1 MKLFNH
7 ARKAFLT
14 GAAIMLSA
22 SMSYGANLKYV
33 FYFIGDGMGSAEVT
47 NAQLF
52 NKKVLGNE
60 TPLLMTTFPV
70 VSLIT
75 THSASSDVTDSAA
88 AGTALA
94 TGHKTKNGMLGM
106 NADTV
111 AVTSIARTLFENGY
125 GVGLVTTVAIDDA
138 TPGAFYAHVP
148 RRSMFYEI
156 GKDLAESGYQ
166 FAAGASLR
174 GTKDKDGKDNGLMD
188 LFKKNNVAVSYGL
201 DGIDK
206 KAKKQ
211 LVLSPFH
218 DKMNNE
224 VGLAIDSLENA
235 LTLPE
240 MTQACLDHL
249 MRTNPGRFF
258 MMVEGGSIDHNGHSN
273 DGGASV
279 RETINF
285 DNALKIAYDFYLKHP
300 NETLILVTADHETGG
315 MSVGCKT
322 TGYSARPEVARA
334 QKISKDKF
342 NEYCSELVNAGKT
355 PSWEEMQAFLS
366 EKLGYGTAVIL
377 SDEEMNNL
385 RDVYATSFMKKEP
398 WRFVEKA
405 VSLLNSKSGFG
416 WTTGSHTGHPVP
428 VYAIGVGAEKFTNFN
443 DNTDLPKKILK
454 ITGKTPKTKK

>member
-1 MKLFNH
+1 MKFFNLT
-7 ARKAFLT
+7 RKALLS
-14 GAAIMLSA
+14 GAALLLA
-22 SMSYGANLKYV
+22 SSVSYGANLKYI

-60 TPLLMTTFPV
+60 EPLLMTTFPV

-88 AGTALA
+88 AGTALS

-138 TPGAFYAHVP
+138 TPGAFYTHVP
-148 RRSMFYEI
+148 HRSMFYEI

-174 GTKDKDGKDNGLMD
+174 GTKDKDGNDNGLMD

-218 DKMNNE
+218 DKMSNE
-224 VGLAIDSLENA
+224 VGLAVDSLENA

-249 MRTNPGRFF
+249 MRTNPKKFF

-279 RETINF
+279 REVKNF

-315 MSVGCKT
+315 MSVGCGA

-342 NEYCSELVNAGKT
+342 NEYCYELVKEGKT
-355 PSWEEMQAFLS
+355 PSWDEMQDFLQRNS
-366 EKLGYGTAVIL
+366 
-377 SDEEMNNL
+377 
-385 RDVYATSFMKKEP
+385 
-398 WRFVEKA
+398 
-405 VSLLNSKSGFG
+405 VSAQL
-416 WTTGSHTGHPVP
+416 
-428 VYAIGVGAEKFTNFN
+428 
-443 DNTDLPKKILK
+443 
-454 ITGKTPKTKK
+454 

>member
-1 MKLFNH
+1 MKLLNKI
-7 ARKAFLT
+7 RKATLIC
-14 GAAIMLSA
+14 GALLLS
-22 SMSYGANLKYV
+22 SSVSYSANLKYI
-33 FYFIGDGMGSAEVT
+33 FYFIGDGMGPAAVT
-47 NAQLF
+47 NAQIF
-52 NKKVLGNE
+52 NKEVMGNQD
-60 TPLLMTTFPV
+60 PLLMTTFPV
-70 VSLIT
+70 VSMIT
-75 THSASSDVTDSAA
+75 TQSASSDVTDSAA

-106 NADTV
+106 NADTI
-111 AVTSIARTLFENGY
+111 AVNSIAKILFDNGY

-138 TPGAFYAHVP
+138 TPGAFYTHVP
-148 RRSMFYEI
+148 NRSMFYEI

-174 GTKDKDGKDNGLMD
+174 GTRDKEGNDNGLMD
-188 LFKKNNVAVSYGL
+188 MFKNNNVAVSYGL
-201 DGIDK
+201 EGIDP

-218 DKMNNE
+218 DQMSNE

-249 MRTNPGRFF
+249 MRTNPGKFF

-279 RETINF
+279 REVKNF
-285 DNALKIAYDFYLKHP
+285 DNALKIAYDFYKKHP

-315 MSVGCKT
+315 LSVGCKA
-322 TGYSARPEVARA
+322 TGYSVRPHVASG

-342 NEYCSELVNAGKT
+342 GDYCNGLVKEGKIPT
-355 PSWEEMQAFLS
+355 WDEMYSVLQ
-366 EKLGYGTAVIL
+366 EKLGYGTAVVV
-377 SDEEMNNL
+377 SEEEIGDL
-385 RDVYATSFMKKEP
+385 RDTYAKAFMKKQP
-398 WRFVEKA
+398 WKFVDKA
-405 VSLLNSKSGFG
+405 FSILNSKSGFG

-428 VYAIGVGAEKFTNFN
+428 LYVIGVGANQFTNFN

-454 ITGKTPKTKK
+454 IAGKAPKK